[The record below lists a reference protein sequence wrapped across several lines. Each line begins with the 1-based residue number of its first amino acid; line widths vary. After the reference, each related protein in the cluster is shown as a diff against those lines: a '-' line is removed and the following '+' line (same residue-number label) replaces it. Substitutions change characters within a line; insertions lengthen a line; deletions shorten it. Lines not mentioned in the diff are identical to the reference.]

1 MRIKLNENKVI
12 KFNIDNIVGSSM
24 DNLKGYFRFIFE
36 DIEYGFPAEFN
47 NNSISVKI
55 PAFKNILNGKL
66 MESLSKH
73 SEVRVK
79 GRMDIIANNDTYVC
93 PWMGD
98 VDIEIPVSIK
108 IQENEDK
115 KENKINIK
123 DVMEN
128 IEKENKNKE
137 SKFKSRF
144 SIMLK
149 EKKCPEGE
157 KW

>member
-1 MRIKLNENKVI
+1 MRIKLNEDKVI

-24 DNLKGYFRFIFE
+24 DNLKGYFRFVFE
-36 DIEYGFPAEFN
+36 DIEYGFPVEFD

-55 PAFKNILNGKL
+55 PAFKTILNGKL

-98 VDIEIPVSIK
+98 VDIEIPVYIN
-108 IQENEDK
+108 IQESKNKE
-115 KENKINIK
+115 ENKINIK
-123 DVMEN
+123 DIMEDV
-128 IEKENKNKE
+128 EKTNKIKE
-137 SKFKSRF
+137 SKNKSRF
-144 SIMLK
+144 STMLK
-149 EKKCPEGE
+149 EDKN
-157 KW
+157 